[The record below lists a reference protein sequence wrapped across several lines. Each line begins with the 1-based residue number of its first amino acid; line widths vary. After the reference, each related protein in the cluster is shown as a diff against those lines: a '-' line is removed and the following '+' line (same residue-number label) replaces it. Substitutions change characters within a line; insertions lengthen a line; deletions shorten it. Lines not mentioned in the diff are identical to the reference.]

1 MDILGGMYGTKWY
14 PNMSNTP
21 NGGLYGHDNNT
32 IAELRTIMNSTSDER
47 TRQGISN
54 LLNTM
59 SR

>member
-1 MDILGGMYGTKWY
+1 
-14 PNMSNTP
+14 MSLTSSDMS
-21 NGGLYGHDNNT
+21 NGGLYGHDSNT
-32 IAELRTIMNSTSDER
+32 IAELRTIMSSTSDER